1 MKKLPAPLA
10 ALESYGD
17 RFLICRV
24 TPELTTETVN
34 GLGKIIE
41 PTDEAN
47 WLTANSAIAAS
58 ELMGVNCCVGFVLDG
73 SGLFM
78 FEVPSCDGGA
88 ERFEQLV
95 RRQRPWDRYSFGLRE
110 SFCSS

>member
-1 MKKLPAPLA
+1 MRNKLPDSLA
-10 ALESYGD
+10 ALEQYNK

-24 TPELTTETVN
+24 TPRLTTETVN

-41 PTDEAN
+41 PADEAN
-47 WLTANSAIAAS
+47 WLTVNSAIAAS
-58 ELMGVNCCVGFVLDG
+58 ELMGLNCCVGFVLDG

-88 ERFEQLV
+88 ERFEKLRQILV
-95 RRQRPWDRYSFGLRE
+95 LLRDAAQWRINKG
-110 SFCSS
+110 C